1 MKTSNVLLVSAGI
14 IHPPLLGRFWL
25 RRMLSKMEHYAM
37 LHVTSLETLPQLYLD
52 YFQGMILYQHQQRL
66 SASALEAFD
75 DFLTNGGG
83 VLAIHSAT
91 ASYKANQRYFEILGG
106 RFISHGPV
114 EDFDISPN
122 LEGDEIFGAYPGFS
136 TKDEL
141 YLHELKD
148 DIRVHYNTDHQGERV
163 PMVWTR
169 RHGEGRVCYTGPGHR
184 SATMRIP
191 EYQAILKRGLE
202 WVCRRA

>member
-1 MKTSNVLLVSAGI
+1 MKTTNVLLVSAGI
-14 IHPPLLGRFWL
+14 LHPPMLGRFWL
-25 RRMLSKMEHYAM
+25 RRMLSKMKHYTM
-37 LHVTSLETLPQLYLD
+37 LHVTSLETLPQLDLD

-66 SASALEAFD
+66 SASALGAFD
-75 DFLTNGGG
+75 DFLTTGGG

-91 ASYKANQRYFEILGG
+91 ASYKKSERYYQILGG
-106 RFISHGPV
+106 RFSSHGPV
-114 EDFDISPN
+114 EDFDISPSV
-122 LEGDEIFGAYPGFS
+122 EGDEIFGAYPGFT

-148 DIRVHYNTDHQGERV
+148 DIRVHYYTENQGEHV

-169 RHGEGRVCYTGPGHR
+169 LHGEGRVCYAGPGHR
-184 SATMRIP
+184 SATMQIP

-202 WVCRRA
+202 WVCRRS